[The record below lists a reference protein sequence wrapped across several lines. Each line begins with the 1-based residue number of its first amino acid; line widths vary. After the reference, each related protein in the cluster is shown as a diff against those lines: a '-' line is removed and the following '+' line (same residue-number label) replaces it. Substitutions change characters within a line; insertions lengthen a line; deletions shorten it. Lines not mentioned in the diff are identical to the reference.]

1 MLDTALA
8 FPSKIYHRYLPE
20 AQQVAGRIVLALRQ
34 RELAPTIQRFLLTE
48 TEHHAVWLFAVLD
61 RERIARMEPYL
72 ASATL
77 HQISTLVD
85 GRPTLLSNTT
95 GLRYAVLLTPPPSLP
110 NEIPYP
116 EHITPE
122 RVPLGESVHSSVIP
136 SIGKLRNILIAGD
149 SGSGKSNLELG
160 LAHTARY
167 NGWSLYLSDPD
178 GHTFN
183 PDMWNTLAYVPV
195 AQAPEQLLGILGQ
208 IEAEIARRQALY
220 RQVGQEN
227 QLPADLEAYNHIAP
241 TPLPRMMLIVD
252 EANSYFD
259 HKELFTLLTDLAR
272 RGRKWGLHLV
282 LAGHNWRAK
291 DVPRSLSAMF
301 PTRICFRVTDDTS
314 GVVVLNSRIW
324 GKRAMH
330 LKHPG
335 RGILLS
341 EGQYQFLQAYRAPE
355 LSTRPDTL
363 LPLTPLEIRL
373 VAYALTHLDG
383 KFIVNR
389 LAEAFAGEGVTSHQV
404 KTLAQAWERRGW
416 LTPPSHAT
424 DARRVTSELMDLAG
438 LARTG
443 TQGAQVHSGVAYA
456 AQEAHSDINPIF

>member
-1 MLDTALA
+1 MLDAALSL
-8 FPSKIYHRYLPE
+8 PHRPYHRYLPE

-34 RELAPTIQRFLLTE
+34 RELAPTIQRFILTE
-48 TEHHAVWLFAVLD
+48 TEHHTVWLFAVLD

-95 GLRYAVLLTPPPSLP
+95 GLRYAVLLTPPPTLP
-110 NEIPYP
+110 DGIPYP
-116 EHITPE
+116 ENIAPE
-122 RVPLGESVHSSVIP
+122 RVPMGQSIHNVVDAP
-136 SIGKLRNILIAGD
+136 IGKLRNILIAGD
-149 SGSGKSNLELG
+149 PGSGKSNLELS
-160 LAHTARY
+160 LAHTARR

-183 PDMWNTLAYVPV
+183 PDMWNPLAYVPV
-195 AQAPEQLLGILGQ
+195 AQSPEQLLDVLGQ

-220 RQVGQEN
+220 RQARQEG
-227 QLPADLEAYNHIAP
+227 QLPADLEAYNHIVP

-301 PTRICFRVTDDTS
+301 PTRICFQVADDTS

-330 LKHPG
+330 LKPPG
-335 RGILLS
+335 RAILLL
-341 EGQYQFLQAYRAPE
+341 EGQYQFFQAYRAPE
-355 LSTRPDTL
+355 VSPRVENVS
-363 LPLTPLEIRL
+363 PLTALEVRFIS
-373 VAYALTHLDG
+373 YALEHLEG

-424 DARRVTSELMDLAG
+424 DARRVTSELVDLVG
-438 LARTG
+438 FSRTSA
-443 TQGAQVHSGVAYA
+443 QGAHAHPGFAYA
-456 AQEAHSDINPIF
+456 AQVAHSDIHAIF